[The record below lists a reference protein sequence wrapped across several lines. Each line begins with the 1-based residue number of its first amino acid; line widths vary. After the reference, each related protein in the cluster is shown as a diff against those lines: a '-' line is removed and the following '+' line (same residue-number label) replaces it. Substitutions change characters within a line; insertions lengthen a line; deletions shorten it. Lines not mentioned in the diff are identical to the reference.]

1 MNEIHLFLANFVNY
15 FKYEQIFMDLFF
27 ISFINFIKSRL
38 GLVSNKDMKFNLTFW
53 QKFPSAVWM
62 INKYDFKASK
72 LSY

>member
-1 MNEIHLFLANFVNY
+1 MNEINLFLANFVNY

-53 QKFPSAVWM
+53 QKIPSAVWM